1 MAWVEPI
8 SPTTLKSLRSSPT
21 SASAFSSACREPDPR
36 SRTMSGSARTSSSVA
51 GFFPCP
57 GCAAGTTRTRP
68 PRLPHPPASLQDPL
82 HDPLGIA
89 DEKRDGDVGVFLLE
103 AADEGRQDVLAGDRA
118 GGDNELPAHA
128 ALELVE
134 GLARPAVERAR

>member
-1 MAWVEPI
+1 MLGYADSEM
-8 SPTTLKSLRSSPT
+8 KKARK
-21 SASAFSSACREPDPR
+21 ASARGAGGAVG
-36 SRTMSGSARTSSSVA
+36 SRHRQL
-51 GFFPCP
+51 
-57 GCAAGTTRTRP
+57 R
-68 PRLPHPPASLQDPL
+68 ASLQDPL

-134 GLARPAVERAR
+134 GLARLAVKLENPPPVAPPELPGLASTTPQPRALEEAPTQLFLEPANV